1 MEFPTETENLN
12 SIYALFKEVS
22 NLSNVDMCF
31 IKSKQQKG
39 AAAFWLYHTCRNVL
53 NIAQISIEF
62 HQESFFC
69 DDSVIGCNILE
80 REKRTLSFMEYKF
93 HDLPPVVKHALQYL
107 RYPRYNIYYP
117 RCETFCCVDFPHSL
131 PLMEKK
137 KYHPIP
143 GASV

>member
-22 NLSNVDMCF
+22 NLSNVDTCF

-80 REKRTLSFMEYKF
+80 RKKGTLSFMEYKF

-107 RYPRYNIYYP
+107 RYPRYDIYYP